1 MVETEVAMTVVA
13 MDFVILVVAVVVV
26 TAMLKVAVEMLVT
39 EDYPISPP
47 PTRSESQ
54 GWISL

>member
-13 MDFVILVVAVVVV
+13 MDFVILVVVVVV

-47 PTRSESQ
+47 PTGSESQ